1 MLSHG
6 GADSADGVSKTGG
19 HEEKDTTPLTLVSMS
34 SSFSRADFDDTVLKG
49 HFLDYFPINLK
60 VK

>member
-34 SSFSRADFDDTVLKG
+34 SSFSRADFDDTV
-49 HFLDYFPINLK
+49 I
-60 VK
+60 